1 MGYSPKGHSE
11 LDVTEQKQDKEKELI
26 RSSANKQSY
35 KNTSW
40 ILETLVLPN
49 LLQEQEK
56 KEKKE
61 QNGKEKG
68 KRVKNKQRR
77 FENTVFID
85 SSTDS
90 LVLLGKIRGILLNQG
105 STVAAHL
112 EATLNCLRGTR

>member
-105 STVAAHL
+105 SMVAAHL